1 MSFRLALVG
10 HGSSIREIQEIVAET
25 FENIETVG
33 IEMPS
38 DERVD
43 EAAQAL
49 RRCLPELDGVLYT
62 RSEPYKLMVS
72 RVDHGAVLARY
83 VNVDAA
89 SFVHA
94 LLIAQ
99 SKYHADIYRVSVDTL
114 DYVTVMKTYRSLEL
128 DMDRVQ
134 PVSISVD
141 TNAAHFVDATA
152 KTHRESYRSG
162 LCSVCITNIRNV
174 QDTLAAEGIPCVLM
188 APSPD
193 NYISEVRRLILSWHV
208 KEKAKEGSVIIRIHA
223 ELSGDYYLNRKTMVQ
238 SVLDLAK
245 LAEQIVLFAQ
255 LVSGAYL
262 RMGEQDF
269 AVICSYEVLSD
280 TTDRFSHFDLLAQ
293 VYGGTP
299 YRLAVGIGTGL
310 HFQQAL
316 ANAELG
322 TQRAW
327 EEGSNRAYL
336 VYAEDRFVGP
346 IQPNELMH
354 VKRSQFDPQL
364 LKVAQDCALSNNTVL
379 KISTFVQR
387 KNNGTFFTAELAEE
401 LHISF
406 RTAARIVEKL
416 EQNGYIV
423 EVGRSVLNGRAGRP
437 ASFSC
442 CAEFHAENQFQRYDP
457 TQCVLPQCCRTAA
470 AIRRGKVWILPV
482 CPDGFYGMDARTAER
497 IVILS
502 SPPLFLF
509 SPDPMV
515 LFSAAKTIAAR
526 PVRPCVFLCS
536 LRRNFCAVLCPAYL
550 SA

>member
-1 MSFRLALVG
+1 M
-10 HGSSIREIQEIVAET
+10 
-25 FENIETVG
+25 
-33 IEMPS
+33 
-38 DERVD
+38 
-43 EAAQAL
+43 
-49 RRCLPELDGVLYT
+49 
-62 RSEPYKLMVS
+62 
-72 RVDHGAVLARY
+72 
-83 VNVDAA
+83 
-89 SFVHA
+89 
-94 LLIAQ
+94 
-99 SKYHADIYRVSVDTL
+99 
-114 DYVTVMKTYRSLEL
+114 
-128 DMDRVQ
+128 
-134 PVSISVD
+134 
-141 TNAAHFVDATA
+141 
-152 KTHRESYRSG
+152 
-162 LCSVCITNIRNV
+162 

-193 NYISEVRRLILSWHV
+193 NYISEVRRLILSWHA

-293 VYGGTP
+293 VYGKTP

-423 EVGRSVLNGRAGRP
+423 EVGRSVLNGRGRP
-437 ASFSC
+437 TRV
-442 CAEFHAENQFQRYDP
+442 FQ
-457 TQCVLPQCCRTAA
+457 L
-470 AIRRGKVWILPV
+470 
-482 CPDGFYGMDARTAER
+482 
-497 IVILS
+497 
-502 SPPLFLF
+502 
-509 SPDPMV
+509 
-515 LFSAAKTIAAR
+515 
-526 PVRPCVFLCS
+526 
-536 LRRNFCAVLCPAYL
+536 LR
-550 SA
+550 

>member
-1 MSFRLALVG
+1 MRFRLALVG

-114 DYVTVMKTYRSLEL
+114 EL
-128 DMDRVQ
+128 DMDHVQ

-141 TNAAHFVDATA
+141 TNAAHFVDATT

-269 AVICSYEVLSD
+269 AVIGFPTLIFW
-280 TTDRFSHFDLLAQ
+280 R
-293 VYGGTP
+293 
-299 YRLAVGIGTGL
+299 
-310 HFQQAL
+310 
-316 ANAELG
+316 
-322 TQRAW
+322 
-327 EEGSNRAYL
+327 
-336 VYAEDRFVGP
+336 
-346 IQPNELMH
+346 
-354 VKRSQFDPQL
+354 RS
-364 LKVAQDCALSNNTVL
+364 
-379 KISTFVQR
+379 
-387 KNNGTFFTAELAEE
+387 
-401 LHISF
+401 
-406 RTAARIVEKL
+406 
-416 EQNGYIV
+416 
-423 EVGRSVLNGRAGRP
+423 
-437 ASFSC
+437 
-442 CAEFHAENQFQRYDP
+442 
-457 TQCVLPQCCRTAA
+457 
-470 AIRRGKVWILPV
+470 
-482 CPDGFYGMDARTAER
+482 TAER
-497 IVILS
+497 PTDWRSGSEQGCTS
-502 SPPLFLF
+502 SRRWQTR
-509 SPDPMV
+509 S
-515 LFSAAKTIAAR
+515 SARSVHGRRAPTGRIWSTRRIA
-526 PVRPCVFLCS
+526 S
-536 LRRNFCAVLCPAYL
+536 
-550 SA
+550 SAPSSRTS

>member
-128 DMDRVQ
+128 DMDHVQ

-193 NYISEVRRLILSWHV
+193 NYISEVRRLILSWHA

-423 EVGRSVLNGRAGRP
+423 EVGRSVLNGRGRP

-457 TQCVLPQCCRTAA
+457 TQCVFTAMLQNSGSYTP
-470 AIRRGKVWILPV
+470 RKSLDPSGLSGW
-482 CPDGFYGMDARTAER
+482 FFGMDARTAER

>member
-128 DMDRVQ
+128 DMDHVQ

-174 QDTLAAEGIPCVLM
+174 QD
-188 APSPD
+188 S
-193 NYISEVRRLILSWHV
+193 LILSWHV

-423 EVGRSVLNGRAGRP
+423 EVGRSVLNGRGRP
-437 ASFSC
+437 TRV
-442 CAEFHAENQFQRYDP
+442 FQ
-457 TQCVLPQCCRTAA
+457 L
-470 AIRRGKVWILPV
+470 
-482 CPDGFYGMDARTAER
+482 
-497 IVILS
+497 
-502 SPPLFLF
+502 
-509 SPDPMV
+509 
-515 LFSAAKTIAAR
+515 
-526 PVRPCVFLCS
+526 
-536 LRRNFCAVLCPAYL
+536 LR
-550 SA
+550 

>member
-406 RTAARIVEKL
+406 RQPRGSWKSWSRTAISSRLAAAFSMVE
-416 EQNGYIV
+416 
-423 EVGRSVLNGRAGRP
+423 AGRP

-457 TQCVLPQCCRTAA
+457 TQCVFTAMLQNSGSYTPRKSLDPSGLSGWFLRNGCA
-470 AIRRGKVWILPV
+470 NGGEDRYLILP
-482 CPDGFYGMDARTAER
+482 
-497 IVILS
+497 
-502 SPPLFLF
+502 
-509 SPDPMV
+509 
-515 LFSAAKTIAAR
+515 AALL
-526 PVRPCVFLCS
+526 VFT
-536 LRRNFCAVLCPAYL
+536 
-550 SA
+550 

>member
-128 DMDRVQ
+128 DMDHVQ

-188 APSPD
+188 A
-193 NYISEVRRLILSWHV
+193 
-208 KEKAKEGSVIIRIHA
+208 
-223 ELSGDYYLNRKTMVQ
+223 LNRKTMVQ

-423 EVGRSVLNGRAGRP
+423 EVGRSVLNGRGRP
-437 ASFSC
+437 TRV
-442 CAEFHAENQFQRYDP
+442 FQ
-457 TQCVLPQCCRTAA
+457 L
-470 AIRRGKVWILPV
+470 
-482 CPDGFYGMDARTAER
+482 
-497 IVILS
+497 
-502 SPPLFLF
+502 
-509 SPDPMV
+509 
-515 LFSAAKTIAAR
+515 
-526 PVRPCVFLCS
+526 
-536 LRRNFCAVLCPAYL
+536 LR
-550 SA
+550 

>member
-72 RVDHGAVLARY
+72 RRGSWGGAGAVCQRRRSQLRPRAFDRAEQIPRGY
-83 VNVDAA
+83 LQ
-89 SFVHA
+89 SQRRHA
-94 LLIAQ
+94 
-99 SKYHADIYRVSVDTL
+99 
-114 DYVTVMKTYRSLEL
+114 
-128 DMDRVQ
+128 
-134 PVSISVD
+134 
-141 TNAAHFVDATA
+141 
-152 KTHRESYRSG
+152 G
-162 LCSVCITNIRNV
+162 LCHRYEDVSFAGAGHGSRAAGQHQRGYQCGAFCRRNGKDAPRELPQWPV
-174 QDTLAAEGIPCVLM
+174 QRLHYKYPQRAGHARSRGHPLRADGAE
-188 APSPD
+188 PD

-316 ANAELG
+316 VNAELG

-423 EVGRSVLNGRAGRP
+423 EVGRSVLNGRGRP
-437 ASFSC
+437 TRV
-442 CAEFHAENQFQRYDP
+442 FQ
-457 TQCVLPQCCRTAA
+457 L
-470 AIRRGKVWILPV
+470 
-482 CPDGFYGMDARTAER
+482 
-497 IVILS
+497 
-502 SPPLFLF
+502 
-509 SPDPMV
+509 
-515 LFSAAKTIAAR
+515 
-526 PVRPCVFLCS
+526 
-536 LRRNFCAVLCPAYL
+536 LR
-550 SA
+550 

>member
-128 DMDRVQ
+128 DMDHVQ

-269 AVICSYEVLSD
+269 AVICSYEVFL
-280 TTDRFSHFDLLAQ
+280 
-293 VYGGTP
+293 
-299 YRLAVGIGTGL
+299 
-310 HFQQAL
+310 
-316 ANAELG
+316 
-322 TQRAW
+322 TQRIGFPTLIFW
-327 EEGSNRAYL
+327 R
-336 VYAEDRFVGP
+336 
-346 IQPNELMH
+346 
-354 VKRSQFDPQL
+354 RS
-364 LKVAQDCALSNNTVL
+364 
-379 KISTFVQR
+379 
-387 KNNGTFFTAELAEE
+387 
-401 LHISF
+401 
-406 RTAARIVEKL
+406 
-416 EQNGYIV
+416 
-423 EVGRSVLNGRAGRP
+423 
-437 ASFSC
+437 
-442 CAEFHAENQFQRYDP
+442 
-457 TQCVLPQCCRTAA
+457 
-470 AIRRGKVWILPV
+470 
-482 CPDGFYGMDARTAER
+482 TAER
-497 IVILS
+497 PTDWRSGSEQGCTS
-502 SPPLFLF
+502 SRRWQTR
-509 SPDPMV
+509 S
-515 LFSAAKTIAAR
+515 SARSVHGRRAPTGRIWSTRRIA
-526 PVRPCVFLCS
+526 S
-536 LRRNFCAVLCPAYL
+536 
-550 SA
+550 SAPSSQTS

>member
-128 DMDRVQ
+128 DMDHVQ

-141 TNAAHFVDATA
+141 TNAAHFVDATT

-280 TTDRFSHFDLLAQ
+280 TTDRFSHFDLLAL
-293 VYGGTP
+293 V
-299 YRLAVGIGTGL
+299 
-310 HFQQAL
+310 
-316 ANAELG
+316 NAELG

-423 EVGRSVLNGRAGRP
+423 EIGRSVLNGRGRP
-437 ASFSC
+437 TRV
-442 CAEFHAENQFQRYDP
+442 FQ
-457 TQCVLPQCCRTAA
+457 L
-470 AIRRGKVWILPV
+470 
-482 CPDGFYGMDARTAER
+482 
-497 IVILS
+497 
-502 SPPLFLF
+502 
-509 SPDPMV
+509 
-515 LFSAAKTIAAR
+515 
-526 PVRPCVFLCS
+526 
-536 LRRNFCAVLCPAYL
+536 LR
-550 SA
+550 

>member
-1 MSFRLALVG
+1 
-10 HGSSIREIQEIVAET
+10 
-25 FENIETVG
+25 
-33 IEMPS
+33 
-38 DERVD
+38 
-43 EAAQAL
+43 
-49 RRCLPELDGVLYT
+49 
-62 RSEPYKLMVS
+62 
-72 RVDHGAVLARY
+72 
-83 VNVDAA
+83 
-89 SFVHA
+89 
-94 LLIAQ
+94 
-99 SKYHADIYRVSVDTL
+99 
-114 DYVTVMKTYRSLEL
+114 
-128 DMDRVQ
+128 
-134 PVSISVD
+134 
-141 TNAAHFVDATA
+141 
-152 KTHRESYRSG
+152 
-162 LCSVCITNIRNV
+162 
-174 QDTLAAEGIPCVLM
+174 M

-193 NYISEVRRLILSWHV
+193 NYISEVRRLILSWHM

-423 EVGRSVLNGRAGRP
+423 EVGRSVLNGRGRP
-437 ASFSC
+437 TRV
-442 CAEFHAENQFQRYDP
+442 FQ
-457 TQCVLPQCCRTAA
+457 L
-470 AIRRGKVWILPV
+470 
-482 CPDGFYGMDARTAER
+482 
-497 IVILS
+497 
-502 SPPLFLF
+502 
-509 SPDPMV
+509 
-515 LFSAAKTIAAR
+515 
-526 PVRPCVFLCS
+526 
-536 LRRNFCAVLCPAYL
+536 LR
-550 SA
+550 

>member
-94 LLIAQ
+94 LLIVQ

-299 YRLAVGIGTGL
+299 YRLAVGSEQGCTSSRRW
-310 HFQQAL
+310 Q
-316 ANAELG
+316 
-322 TQRAW
+322 T
-327 EEGSNRAYL
+327 
-336 VYAEDRFVGP
+336 
-346 IQPNELMH
+346 
-354 VKRSQFDPQL
+354 RSS
-364 LKVAQDCALSNNTVL
+364 A
-379 KISTFVQR
+379 
-387 KNNGTFFTAELAEE
+387 
-401 LHISF
+401 
-406 RTAARIVEKL
+406 
-416 EQNGYIV
+416 
-423 EVGRSVLNGRAGRP
+423 RSVHGRRAPTGRIWSTRRI
-437 ASFSC
+437 ASS
-442 CAEFHAENQFQRYDP
+442 AP
-457 TQCVLPQCCRTAA
+457 SSRT
-470 AIRRGKVWILPV
+470 
-482 CPDGFYGMDARTAER
+482 
-497 IVILS
+497 S
-502 SPPLFLF
+502 
-509 SPDPMV
+509 
-515 LFSAAKTIAAR
+515 
-526 PVRPCVFLCS
+526 
-536 LRRNFCAVLCPAYL
+536 
-550 SA
+550 

>member
-1 MSFRLALVG
+1 M
-10 HGSSIREIQEIVAET
+10 
-25 FENIETVG
+25 
-33 IEMPS
+33 
-38 DERVD
+38 
-43 EAAQAL
+43 
-49 RRCLPELDGVLYT
+49 
-62 RSEPYKLMVS
+62 
-72 RVDHGAVLARY
+72 
-83 VNVDAA
+83 
-89 SFVHA
+89 
-94 LLIAQ
+94 
-99 SKYHADIYRVSVDTL
+99 
-114 DYVTVMKTYRSLEL
+114 
-128 DMDRVQ
+128 
-134 PVSISVD
+134 
-141 TNAAHFVDATA
+141 
-152 KTHRESYRSG
+152 
-162 LCSVCITNIRNV
+162 
-174 QDTLAAEGIPCVLM
+174 LM

-193 NYISEVRRLILSWHV
+193 NYISEVRRLILSWHA

-423 EVGRSVLNGRAGRP
+423 EVGRSVLNGRGRP
-437 ASFSC
+437 TRRLSAAALNF
-442 CAEFHAENQFQRYDP
+442 
-457 TQCVLPQCCRTAA
+457 TQKISSSDMTRRSVFLPQCCRTAA

-497 IVILS
+497 IAILS

>member
-128 DMDRVQ
+128 DMDHVQ

-193 NYISEVRRLILSWHV
+193 NYISEVRRLILSWQM
-208 KEKAKEGSVIIRIHA
+208 KAV
-223 ELSGDYYLNRKTMVQ
+223 
-238 SVLDLAK
+238 
-245 LAEQIVLFAQ
+245 
-255 LVSGAYL
+255 
-262 RMGEQDF
+262 
-269 AVICSYEVLSD
+269 
-280 TTDRFSHFDLLAQ
+280 
-293 VYGGTP
+293 
-299 YRLAVGIGTGL
+299 
-310 HFQQAL
+310 
-316 ANAELG
+316 
-322 TQRAW
+322 
-327 EEGSNRAYL
+327 
-336 VYAEDRFVGP
+336 
-346 IQPNELMH
+346 
-354 VKRSQFDPQL
+354 
-364 LKVAQDCALSNNTVL
+364 
-379 KISTFVQR
+379 
-387 KNNGTFFTAELAEE
+387 
-401 LHISF
+401 
-406 RTAARIVEKL
+406 
-416 EQNGYIV
+416 
-423 EVGRSVLNGRAGRP
+423 
-437 ASFSC
+437 
-442 CAEFHAENQFQRYDP
+442 
-457 TQCVLPQCCRTAA
+457 
-470 AIRRGKVWILPV
+470 
-482 CPDGFYGMDARTAER
+482 
-497 IVILS
+497 
-502 SPPLFLF
+502 
-509 SPDPMV
+509 
-515 LFSAAKTIAAR
+515 
-526 PVRPCVFLCS
+526 
-536 LRRNFCAVLCPAYL
+536 
-550 SA
+550 

>member
-128 DMDRVQ
+128 DMDHVQ

-141 TNAAHFVDATA
+141 TNAAHFVDATT

-193 NYISEVRRLILSWHV
+193 NYISEVRRLILSWHA

-316 ANAELG
+316 VNAELG

-423 EVGRSVLNGRAGRP
+423 EVGRSVLNGRGRP
-437 ASFSC
+437 TRV
-442 CAEFHAENQFQRYDP
+442 FQ
-457 TQCVLPQCCRTAA
+457 L
-470 AIRRGKVWILPV
+470 
-482 CPDGFYGMDARTAER
+482 
-497 IVILS
+497 
-502 SPPLFLF
+502 
-509 SPDPMV
+509 
-515 LFSAAKTIAAR
+515 
-526 PVRPCVFLCS
+526 
-536 LRRNFCAVLCPAYL
+536 LR
-550 SA
+550 

>member
-10 HGSSIREIQEIVAET
+10 HGSSIRKLQEIIAET

-43 EAAQAL
+43 EAAQSL

-128 DMDRVQ
+128 DMDHVQ

-188 APSPD
+188 APSSD

-423 EVGRSVLNGRAGRP
+423 EIGRSVLNGRGRP
-437 ASFSC
+437 TRV
-442 CAEFHAENQFQRYDP
+442 FQ
-457 TQCVLPQCCRTAA
+457 L
-470 AIRRGKVWILPV
+470 
-482 CPDGFYGMDARTAER
+482 
-497 IVILS
+497 
-502 SPPLFLF
+502 
-509 SPDPMV
+509 
-515 LFSAAKTIAAR
+515 
-526 PVRPCVFLCS
+526 
-536 LRRNFCAVLCPAYL
+536 LR
-550 SA
+550 

>member
-188 APSPD
+188 APSSD

-223 ELSGDYYLNRKTMVQ
+223 ELSGDYYLNRKTM
-238 SVLDLAK
+238 
-245 LAEQIVLFAQ
+245 
-255 LVSGAYL
+255 
-262 RMGEQDF
+262 
-269 AVICSYEVLSD
+269 
-280 TTDRFSHFDLLAQ
+280 
-293 VYGGTP
+293 
-299 YRLAVGIGTGL
+299 IGFPTL
-310 HFQQAL
+310 IFW
-316 ANAELG
+316 
-322 TQRAW
+322 R
-327 EEGSNRAYL
+327 
-336 VYAEDRFVGP
+336 
-346 IQPNELMH
+346 
-354 VKRSQFDPQL
+354 RS
-364 LKVAQDCALSNNTVL
+364 
-379 KISTFVQR
+379 
-387 KNNGTFFTAELAEE
+387 
-401 LHISF
+401 
-406 RTAARIVEKL
+406 
-416 EQNGYIV
+416 
-423 EVGRSVLNGRAGRP
+423 
-437 ASFSC
+437 
-442 CAEFHAENQFQRYDP
+442 
-457 TQCVLPQCCRTAA
+457 
-470 AIRRGKVWILPV
+470 
-482 CPDGFYGMDARTAER
+482 TAER
-497 IVILS
+497 PTDWRSGSEQGCTS
-502 SPPLFLF
+502 SRRWQTR
-509 SPDPMV
+509 S
-515 LFSAAKTIAAR
+515 SARSVHGRRAPTGRIWSTRRIA
-526 PVRPCVFLCS
+526 S
-536 LRRNFCAVLCPAYL
+536 
-550 SA
+550 SAPSSRTS

>member
-128 DMDRVQ
+128 DMDHVQ

-316 ANAELG
+316 ANAE
-322 TQRAW
+322 
-327 EEGSNRAYL
+327 
-336 VYAEDRFVGP
+336 DRFVGP

-423 EVGRSVLNGRAGRP
+423 EVGRSVLNGRGRP
-437 ASFSC
+437 TRV
-442 CAEFHAENQFQRYDP
+442 FQ
-457 TQCVLPQCCRTAA
+457 L
-470 AIRRGKVWILPV
+470 
-482 CPDGFYGMDARTAER
+482 
-497 IVILS
+497 
-502 SPPLFLF
+502 
-509 SPDPMV
+509 
-515 LFSAAKTIAAR
+515 
-526 PVRPCVFLCS
+526 
-536 LRRNFCAVLCPAYL
+536 LR
-550 SA
+550 

>member
-1 MSFRLALVG
+1 
-10 HGSSIREIQEIVAET
+10 
-25 FENIETVG
+25 
-33 IEMPS
+33 
-38 DERVD
+38 
-43 EAAQAL
+43 
-49 RRCLPELDGVLYT
+49 
-62 RSEPYKLMVS
+62 
-72 RVDHGAVLARY
+72 
-83 VNVDAA
+83 
-89 SFVHA
+89 
-94 LLIAQ
+94 
-99 SKYHADIYRVSVDTL
+99 
-114 DYVTVMKTYRSLEL
+114 
-128 DMDRVQ
+128 
-134 PVSISVD
+134 
-141 TNAAHFVDATA
+141 
-152 KTHRESYRSG
+152 
-162 LCSVCITNIRNV
+162 
-174 QDTLAAEGIPCVLM
+174 
-188 APSPD
+188 
-193 NYISEVRRLILSWHV
+193 
-208 KEKAKEGSVIIRIHA
+208 
-223 ELSGDYYLNRKTMVQ
+223 MVQ

-387 KNNGTFFTAELAEE
+387 KITARSLPRSWPRSCTSA
-401 LHISF
+401 SAQPRASWKSWS
-406 RTAARIVEKL
+406 RTAISSRSAAAFSMVE
-416 EQNGYIV
+416 
-423 EVGRSVLNGRAGRP
+423 AGRP

-482 CPDGFYGMDARTAER
+482 CPDGFTEWMRER
-497 IVILS
+497 RRGSLS
-502 SPPLFLF
+502 YPPRRSSCFHLIQWSCFQQ
-509 SPDPMV
+509 P
-515 LFSAAKTIAAR
+515 R
-526 PVRPCVFLCS
+526 PLPRGPF
-536 LRRNFCAVLCPAYL
+536 APAYFSVPCGATFAPS
-550 SA
+550 SARLIFQRNCAG